1 MASSES
7 EGDAEE
13 VEERE
18 SSGPL
23 FWGLKWGV
31 QVRKV
36 CEGLEPWLGPALEPK
51 CDMVGAGGLY
61 ASAICALWAAGTAH
75 RAFFMADF

>member
-1 MASSES
+1 VASSEN
-7 EGDAEE
+7 EGDGGG
-13 VEERE
+13 VG
-18 SSGPL
+18 GPEPSETPFL
-23 FWGLKWGV
+23 VFKRGE

-51 CDMVGAGGLY
+51 CDMVGAGGVCS
-61 ASAICALWAAGTAH
+61 SAICALWAAGTAH